1 MSEAGVVGM
10 ICTRPG
16 CDQPGPSLCASCRLV
31 GYCCRTCQV
40 EDWTRHK
47 ETDCQ
52 RHLRKIGM
60 AHLQKARGFDRDNNW
75 LQTLRYSELALV
87 KLKQLNDRPIE
98 DIDEA
103 LRFKFNALNLMARNR
118 EALECAQER
127 YCLYLTCHTHP
138 PAIEASFALIES
150 CIHNEE
156 YEDAELYARTTWETI
171 TLSRDSH
178 IPDNKR
184 QEFTAQ
190 GAHYLAKAM
199 LHLAQHGDIPP
210 EANQTVGQEAIGLAR
225 RAVEIYAKLD
235 GLEHIHVANTMLVL
249 ADTLDYF
256 NNVDDVEVLR
266 LYEQSN
272 SIFGRVEGRL
282 SVNVAVG
289 EKNLAMV
296 YHNSARRARAANEL
310 DREMANL
317 ESELTHLR
325 EAARIYRA
333 ANHMASADRVA
344 QLIVD
349 VEEKMRQCTA
359 ASAAAAAATRG

>member
-1 MSEAGVVGM
+1 MADKKAEVT

-40 EDWTRHK
+40 EDWPRHK

-52 RHLRKIGM
+52 GHLRKIGM
-60 AHLQKARGFDRDNNW
+60 AHLRKAEGFDRENNHM
-75 LQTLRYSELALV
+75 QSLRYSEVALL

-103 LRFKFNALNLMARNR
+103 LRYKFNSLNIIGRDR
-118 EALECAQER
+118 EALECSQER
-127 YCLYLTCHTHP
+127 YCLYLTSHTHP
-138 PAIEASFALIES
+138 PAIRASFNLIES
-150 CIHNEE
+150 CIHNKE
-156 YEDAELYARTTWETI
+156 YQDAELYARTTWETI

-178 IPDNKR
+178 IPDNER
-184 QEFTAQ
+184 QYFTAR
-190 GAHYLAKAM
+190 GAHYLALAM
-199 LHLAQHGDIPP
+199 VNLAQHGNIPP
-210 EANQTVGQEAIGLAR
+210 EANQAVGQEAIGLAR
-225 RAVEIYAKLD
+225 RAVKVNTQMY
-235 GLEHIHVANTMLVL
+235 GLENSDVAHSMLLL
-249 ADTLDYF
+249 AVALAYF
-256 NNVDDVEVLR
+256 NDVDDVEVLR

-282 SVNVAVG
+282 SVNVAIG

-296 YHNSARRARAANEL
+296 YHNSSKRARAANEL

-317 ESELTHLR
+317 ESALTHLR

-359 ASAAAAAATRG
+359 ASAAAATRG